1 MNFPCCH
8 HALVKTEAI
17 YGCCT
22 IVDEAMIKEGMERMV
37 NIMVGGTGLEPVT
50 SAV

>member
-17 YGCCT
+17 YGRCT
-22 IVDEAMIKEGMERMV
+22 IVDEAMIEGMERMV

>member
-8 HALVKTEAI
+8 HALVKTEVI
-17 YGCCT
+17 YGRCT
-22 IVDEAMIKEGMERMV
+22 IVDEAMTKEGMERTV
-37 NIMVGGTGLEPVT
+37 NLVVGGTRIEPVT